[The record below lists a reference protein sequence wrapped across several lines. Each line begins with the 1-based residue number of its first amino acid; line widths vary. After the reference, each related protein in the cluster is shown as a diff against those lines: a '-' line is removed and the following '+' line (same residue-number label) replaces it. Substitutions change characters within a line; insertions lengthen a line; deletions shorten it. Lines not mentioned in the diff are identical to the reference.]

1 MTRRAITPQGL
12 RALAEAHALTDDMR
26 AARACADR
34 LADARRAA
42 VLRAHDAGASYGV
55 IAGELGISRDQVQQ
69 IVAAA
74 RADKGR
80 R

>member
-12 RALAEAHALTDDMR
+12 RALAE
-26 AARACADR
+26 
-34 LADARRAA
+34 ARRAA

-74 RADKGR
+74 REDKGR